1 MSKSLTIKTTLMSLN
16 YVGNRG
22 PDHAENLHKHSHVAV
37 LSTDAYKLQI
47 SATKSTF
54 QVDIFQI
61 KLGV

>member
-1 MSKSLTIKTTLMSLN
+1 MSLN
-16 YVGNRG
+16 YVGNRA
-22 PDHAENLHKHSHVAV
+22 PDRAANLHKHSHVAV

-47 SATKSTF
+47 SATKSTL